1 MSTPT
6 KTNGT
11 GLEDVNIPGQA
22 FLREALTSCTDPLK
36 AIESFQVENGV
47 LLPSLRPMLP
57 LLDLHGV
64 RRLDF
69 HTSLMEELRDKLIA
83 HINDLGQKEPRERD
97 KMLKELL
104 VKSFPVVRVKSLRP
118 VVMAI
123 LRNTQHIDDKYLRI
137 LVRDRELYADTD
149 TEVKR
154 QIWRDNQ
161 SLFGDE
167 VSPLLSQYIREKEHI
182 LFDHTNLQ
190 NLFFQPTPKVRRQG
204 EVVQKLAN
212 MIGSSVKLYDMV
224 LQFLRTLFLRTRNV
238 HYCTLRAELLMALHD
253 LEVQEII
260 SIDPCHKFTWCLDAC
275 IREKNV
281 DIKRSREL
289 QGFLDNIKRGQE
301 QVLGDLSMT
310 LCDPY
315 AINFLATS
323 AIKILQ
329 HLINNEGMPRENQ
342 ILILLLRMLALGLSA
357 WLMID
362 SQDFKEPKLDGQ
374 VVTKFL
380 PALMSLMVDDQCRSL
395 HAKLPNDERESALT
409 TIEHSGPAPDAVEA
423 YIQESAVSSI
433 LAMYYTLHS
442 ARIKDRM
449 GLLRVLAILSGCKD
463 DRAYEDPFL
472 HSLIALLIPMCDEF
486 ATEDFC
492 TTLFDEFIFAGL
504 QRENVTCRHMLK
516 LLWYIHHKLPP
527 GRLGS
532 LMKAMQPTAAHNE
545 HIHKLYES
553 LQERIGS
560 VPPSTITIASTAS
573 ASSSVDIS
581 THVETPATPSL
592 PGASPASA
600 SASPASGTEFD
611 SPLKGLPVPP
621 PHFTTPT
628 P

>member
-1 MSTPT
+1 MIMSTPA
-6 KTNGT
+6 KNNNGT

-22 FLREALTSCTDPLK
+22 YLREALTSCTDPLK
-36 AIESFQVENGV
+36 AIESFQLENGV

-83 HINDLGQKEPRERD
+83 HINEMGQKEPRERD
-97 KMLKELL
+97 KKLKELL

-123 LRNTQHIDDKYLRI
+123 LRNTQHIDDKYLKI

-182 LFDHTNLQ
+182 LLDPLYTTNLN
-190 NLFFQPTPKVRRQG
+190 NLFFPPTPKVRRQG
-204 EVVQKLAN
+204 EVVQKGAN
-212 MIGSSVKLYDMV
+212 MIGTSVKLYDMV

-323 AIKILQ
+323 AIKILH
-329 HLINNEGMPRENQ
+329 HLINNEGMPRDNQ

-357 WLMID
+357 WVMID
-362 SQDFKEPKLDGQ
+362 SQDFKEPKLDCQ

-395 HAKLPNDERESALT
+395 HAKLPPDERESALT

-423 YIQESAVSSI
+423 YIQESSVASI
-433 LAMYYTLHS
+433 LAMYYTLHT
-442 ARIKDRM
+442 ARLKDRV
-449 GLLRVLAILSGCKD
+449 GVLRVLAILSACKD

-472 HSLIALLIPMCDEF
+472 HSLIALLIPMSEEF

-504 QRENVTCRHMLK
+504 TRENVTSRHMLK
-516 LLWYIHHKLPP
+516 LLWYVHNKLPA
-527 GRLGS
+527 GRLAT
-532 LMKAMQPTAAHNE
+532 LMKAMQPTTAHNE
-545 HIHKLYES
+545 HIHKLYET
-553 LQERIGS
+553 LQERIG
-560 VPPSTITIASTAS
+560 TGAA
-573 ASSSVDIS
+573 
-581 THVETPATPSL
+581 ETPVIEAP
-592 PGASPASA
+592 PM
-600 SASPASGTEFD
+600 EFD
-611 SPLKGLPVPP
+611 SPLKSV
-621 PHFTTPT
+621 PT
-628 P
+628 PGPHYNVQ

>member
-1 MSTPT
+1 
-6 KTNGT
+6 
-11 GLEDVNIPGQA
+11 
-22 FLREALTSCTDPLK
+22 
-36 AIESFQVENGV
+36 
-47 LLPSLRPMLP
+47 MLP

-69 HTSLMEELRDKLIA
+69 HTSVLEELRDKLVVR
-83 HINDLGQKEPRERD
+83 INELGATEGRERD
-97 KMLKELL
+97 KKLKDLL
-104 VKSFPVVRVKSLRP
+104 VKSFPVVRVKALRP
-118 VVMAI
+118 VVMSI
-123 LRNTQHIDDKYLRI
+123 LRNTQQIDDKYLRV
-137 LVRDRELYADTD
+137 LVRDRELYSDTD

-182 LFDHTNLQ
+182 LFDHTNL
-190 NLFFQPTPKVRRQG
+190 NSLFFIPSPKVRRQG

-212 MIGSSVKLYDMV
+212 MIGTSVKLYDMV

-260 SIDPCHKFTWCLDAC
+260 SVDPCHKFTWCLDAC

-329 HLINNEGMPRENQ
+329 HLINNDGLPRDNT

-362 SQDFKEPKLDGQ
+362 SQDFKEPKLDSQ

-380 PALMSLMVDDQCRSL
+380 PALMSLMVDDQVRHL
-395 HAKLPNDERESALT
+395 HSRLPPDERESAIT
-409 TIEHSGPAPDAVEA
+409 IIEHSGPAPDAVEA
-423 YIQESAVSSI
+423 YIQESSVAAI
-433 LAMYYTLHS
+433 LAMYYTLYT
-442 ARIKDRM
+442 ARQKDRI
-449 GLLRVLAILSGCKD
+449 GILRVLAILASCKE

-472 HSLIALLIPMCDEF
+472 HSLVKTISTTYLSIVNKLFYFLHSQIALLIPMADEF
-486 ATEDFC
+486 LNEEFC
-492 TTLFDEFIFAGL
+492 TGMFDEFLFAGL
-504 QRENVTCRHMLK
+504 TRDNVTRHMLK
-516 LLWYIHHKLPP
+516 LLWYIHTKLPA
-527 GRLGS
+527 GRLGT
-532 LMKAMQPTAAHNE
+532 LMKALEPNAQHTESVHT
-545 HIHKLYES
+545 LYRN
-553 LQERIGS
+553 LQERIG
-560 VPPSTITIASTAS
+560 IAIQES
-573 ASSSVDIS
+573 AAQETVDMD
-581 THVETPATPSL
+581 
-592 PGASPASA
+592 
-600 SASPASGTEFD
+600 FD
-611 SPLKGLPVPP
+611 SPLKNV
-621 PHFTTPT
+621 PT
-628 P
+628 PGPHYLQ